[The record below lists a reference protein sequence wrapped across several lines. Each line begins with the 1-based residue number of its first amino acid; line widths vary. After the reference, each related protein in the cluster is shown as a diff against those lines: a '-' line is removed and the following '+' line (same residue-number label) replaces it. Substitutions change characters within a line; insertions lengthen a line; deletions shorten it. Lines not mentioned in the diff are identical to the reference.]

1 MAVQIQAHS
10 FPLHPSVKDRLHPEY
25 VAFYNKHLL
34 NLPPAHCLPLSVS
47 RAGGNAIAC
56 HSDPLPVGRVQDI
69 CIPQRARQET
79 NGPDIPIRCF
89 TPQGT
94 PPSSGWPLV
103 LYYHGGGWVFG
114 DLSTENNVCTNICNR
129 ARAVVITTDYRLAP
143 EAPWPA
149 AIHDSWE
156 TLLWATSTGKDT
168 LNLDLIKI
176 AIGGA
181 SSGGNI
187 AAVIVQNAVV
197 QQCALIRS
205 QFLIVPVTDNTATP
219 CSKNPTWKMFE
230 HTAALPAKKM
240 LWYRN
245 HYLPD
250 PATWSHREASPLL
263 APNAIFR
270 QLPRANIIVGELDVL
285 RHEGEEYARKLEA
298 NGISADLTVM
308 KGMPHPFLAMDAVLE
323 AGKRAISITCDGLI
337 QAFSS

>member
-129 ARAVVITTDYRLAP
+129 ARAVVITTDYRSA
-143 EAPWPA
+143 
-149 AIHDSWE
+149 
-156 TLLWATSTGKDT
+156 TLLS
-168 LNLDLIKI
+168 
-176 AIGGA
+176 
-181 SSGGNI
+181 
-187 AAVIVQNAVV
+187 V
-197 QQCALIRS
+197 
-205 QFLIVPVTDNTATP
+205 
-219 CSKNPTWKMFE
+219 
-230 HTAALPAKKM
+230 
-240 LWYRN
+240 
-245 HYLPD
+245 
-250 PATWSHREASPLL
+250 
-263 APNAIFR
+263 
-270 QLPRANIIVGELDVL
+270 PRALSD
-285 RHEGEEYARKLEA
+285 R
-298 NGISADLTVM
+298 LT
-308 KGMPHPFLAMDAVLE
+308 
-323 AGKRAISITCDGLI
+323 C
-337 QAFSS
+337 